1 MSKHAEAF
9 RLLQE
14 NHPKVFIDVNLSR
27 ERVLPCAKSVARF
40 LKDLG
45 VEPVMDESLCGIVE
59 DGAARFAPVN
69 EALPECDLMI
79 VVGGDG
85 TILRAAKNAIFY
97 DKPILGI
104 NAGHLGFLSDL
115 EDEEV
120 AMLAKLT
127 EGGCTVE
134 KRMLLDVFH
143 GKEKYTAVNDILVNK
158 TEPGKI
164 IDLYVTCD
172 GREVSQ
178 YRADGVVLATPNGST
193 AYSMSAG
200 GPVLDSRMDAIIMT
214 PVCPHSLIS
223 RSIVFSPEKELGVR
237 SRLVNSSDKL
247 GVIVDGDHVMSLSAD
262 DGVTVKRSSKKV
274 KFINIT
280 GRGFYEI
287 LNQKIIGRR

>member
-1 MSKHAEAF
+1 MPKHAESF
-9 RLLQE
+9 KLLPE
-14 NHPKVFIDVNLSR
+14 KHPKAFIVMNLSR
-27 ERVLPCAKSVARF
+27 ERVLPCAKSVISF
-40 LKDLG
+40 LVNIG
-45 VEPVMDESLCGIVE
+45 IEPVMDVGIASVV
-59 DGAARFAPVN
+59 GAAGQSFAPQD
-69 EALPECDLMI
+69 EALPESDIMI
-79 VVGGDG
+79 VIGGDG
-85 TILRAAKNAIFY
+85 TILRAAKDAILY
-97 DKPILGI
+97 DMPILGI
-104 NAGHLGFLSDL
+104 NAGHLGFLSEL
-115 EDEEV
+115 EDEDIF
-120 AMLAKLT
+120 MLSKLI

-134 KRMLLDVFH
+134 KRMLLDVVH
-143 GKEKYTAVNDILVNK
+143 GEEKFTAVNDILVNK

-200 GPVLDSRMDAIIMT
+200 GPVLDSEMDAIIMT

-223 RSIVFSPEKELGVR
+223 RSIVFSPEKKLNVR
-237 SRLVNSSDKL
+237 SRLLNADDKF

-262 DGVTVKRSSKKV
+262 DSVTIKRSSKKV